1 MTTID
6 EREKFKLSSPE
17 FYLTEMR
24 RAVAMF
30 GKVPVAHLA
39 LPILSFFHGAR
50 TEEWEVETQTGHV
63 LVLFTSEIR
72 APLRED
78 PILIRWVEVIYYYF
92 REMAAVPELAR
103 EVWRPLWQ
111 VLAQHENDG
120 WDVLP
125 ARIQM
130 ANWAG
135 HYDAKLAERSLSI
148 IKATAP
154 STMQAE
160 AIRAL
165 FLTTNINQQNADFRE
180 YVQRAYQLAEGM
192 EATHRLQAL
201 TTYYSH
207 LAASEEVFN
216 EILASLNSPELS
228 AYKSGTMSLLGGFMV
243 SLFDRNEYDRLWRM
257 MCAIKEVDEAFRFAS
272 AHAFIVANHRNRFM
286 LLSNSNRVSF
296 ADEGNGQ
303 SYIELAKLCNSM
315 TNVAISLLG
324 DTEVDFRNAGDR
336 SGTPGTADDL
346 GPLRDKVIAHY
357 HLDDGVYKELAAVSL
372 VPSFNHPIQGGL
384 CSVGVAPPPLLVSF
398 RPLPDRA
405 DQRKHLCLVSAD
417 TMTCEME
424 CEWIAQEF
432 GNTATLMRDP
442 GKNDLLTALSDQSY
456 SDVYVSAHGQY
467 SHHQS
472 HEPYVHFSEHSKLS
486 ASELAALTRAAPS
499 RRTVVLNICD
509 GATTTISINSNAT
522 GLGAAWAHGGAHL
535 IVSHLWPVPPL
546 YACAFGLLMLT
557 FRDLP
562 ESDAVLEVYRQLDA
576 DNQTIANRLRAL
588 RPHFEPL
595 AECVERISLPLGN
608 FRNIGA
614 IALLC

>member
-1 MTTID
+1 MTTAD
-6 EREKFKLSSPE
+6 EWDNFKPASPD

-24 RAVAMF
+24 RAVAM
-30 GKVPVAHLA
+30 VSTAPVADLA
-39 LPILSFFHGAR
+39 FPIFSFFHGAR
-50 TEEWEVETQTGHV
+50 TEEREVETQTGHV
-63 LVLFTSEIR
+63 CVLFTREIR

-78 PILIRWVEVIYYYF
+78 SLLIRWVEIIYYYF

-103 EVWRPLWQ
+103 EVWKPLWQ

-135 HYDAKLAERSLSI
+135 HYDQELAEHALSI
-148 IKATAP
+148 IKATP
-154 STMQAE
+154 PYTPQAE

-180 YVQRAYQLAEGM
+180 YVQRAYQLAESM

-207 LAASEEVFN
+207 FAASDQVFN
-216 EILASLNSPELS
+216 DILASLRSPELS

-243 SLFDRNEYDRLWRM
+243 SLFDRNEYDHLWRM
-257 MCAIKEVDEAFRFAS
+257 MCAIKEVDETFRFVS
-272 AHAFIVANHRNRFM
+272 AHAFIVANHRDRLM
-286 LLSNSNRVSF
+286 LLSRSNRVSF
-296 ADEGNGQ
+296 DEEGNGQ
-303 SYIELAKLCNSM
+303 SYVELAKLCNRM

-324 DTEVDFRNAGDR
+324 DTEVDYRNAGDR
-336 SGTPGTADDL
+336 FGTPGTADDL
-346 GPLRDKVIAHY
+346 GALRDKVVAHY
-357 HLDDGVYKELAAVSL
+357 HLDDDVYRELAAVSL
-372 VPSFNHPIQGGL
+372 VPSHNHPIHGGL

-405 DQRKHLCLVSAD
+405 DQRRHLCLVSAD
-417 TMTCEME
+417 TMTCDLE
-424 CEWIAQEF
+424 CEWITQEF

-442 GKNDLLTALSDQSY
+442 GKNDLLGALSDQAY

-472 HEPYVHFSEHSKLS
+472 HEPYVHFSEQSKLS

-509 GATTTISINSNAT
+509 GATTTISINSNAA
-522 GLGAAWAHGGAHL
+522 GLGAAWAHGGAHV

-546 YACAFGLLMLT
+546 YACTFGLLMLT

-562 ESDAVLEVYRQLDA
+562 ESEAVLEVYRQLDA
-576 DNQTIANRLRAL
+576 DNQTIADRLRAL
-588 RPHFEPL
+588 RPHFGPL
-595 AECVERISLPLGN
+595 AERIERSALPLGN